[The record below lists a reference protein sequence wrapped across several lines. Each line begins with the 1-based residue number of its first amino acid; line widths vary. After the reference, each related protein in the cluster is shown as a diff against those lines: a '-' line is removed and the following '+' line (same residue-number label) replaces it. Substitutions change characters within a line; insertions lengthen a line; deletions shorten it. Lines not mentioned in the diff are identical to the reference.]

1 MSRHPYWPQPRRHL
15 DQGGAIFPYAKR
27 PGCPLSALLQ
37 TLRSWYQRPEHART
51 ASNSA
56 AGVILLGTPHTVNS
70 RTAVQF
76 CKLISLAFLGKT
88 LQPGDPG
95 TAYTS
100 ELVRLCK
107 DFEDL
112 DVPAFSIH
120 ELLKTRLGPLKNVVV
135 GLAGVKDSN
144 EF

>member
-1 MSRHPYWPQPRRHL
+1 
-15 DQGGAIFPYAKR
+15 
-27 PGCPLSALLQ
+27 
-37 TLRSWYQRPEHART
+37 
-51 ASNSA
+51 
-56 AGVILLGTPHTVNS
+56 
-70 RTAVQF
+70 
-76 CKLISLAFLGKT
+76 LISLAFLGKT

-112 DVPAFSIH
+112 DVPTFSIH

-135 GLAGVKDSN
+135 GLAIQS
-144 EF
+144 ERFP